1 MKQQISACFPGL
13 GVYGFDAVEPVILA
27 ALISGDPILLI
38 GKAGT
43 GKTYLLNSIS
53 EAMGLEHRHYNA
65 SLISFD
71 DLIGFPYPKE
81 DGSGI
86 RFLSTPATIWDA
98 ESVLVDELSRCKPEI
113 QNKFFSIVHEKKIQ
127 GIPLDKLR
135 YRWAAMNPFSFGS
148 EDGDDR
154 YEGSEALDQ
163 ALADRF
169 AFIVEV
175 PDWSALS
182 KSDQEKVIDPAGE
195 GAISDDGGQ
204 LKDFVREKQKLYAKR
219 IRGIGDDV
227 TQYCR
232 LCINLMLDASYR
244 LSPRRARQLARN
256 IIALLCVAENGKAK
270 ERGELFKL
278 ALTWSLP
285 QRAWKGGI
293 PQHVIDA
300 VHAEAYRLAVRNDQK
315 SLWASDFTLKT
326 SLRDKVTMLFREKCD
341 SDTRSLAVLQFLHH
355 GAPWQT
361 AAFAFTAFP
370 LIDKMQILNAD
381 ALQELAGKAME
392 IFHVNGKISW
402 REYISR
408 PENGPHPRLSECQKY
423 VSALPEGDIGRKNR
437 AMQLFLYLL
446 TKNIEIPEIRFAET
460 DMHECFLELQKIAKE
475 QH

>member
-1 MKQQISACFPGL
+1 MKQQFSACFPGL
-13 GVYGFDAVEPVILA
+13 GVFGFDAVEPVILA
-27 ALISGDPILLI
+27 ALVSGDPILLI

-86 RFLSTPATIWDA
+86 RFLPTPATIWEA

-113 QNKFFSIVHEKKIQ
+113 QNKFFSIVHERKIQ
-127 GIPLDKLR
+127 GIPLEKLR

-148 EDGDDR
+148 EEGDDR
-154 YEGSEALDQ
+154 YAGSEALEQ

-175 PDWSALS
+175 PDWGALS

-195 GAISDDGGQ
+195 GAISNDRGQ
-204 LKDFVREKQKLYAKR
+204 LKRFVEAKR
-219 IRGIGDDV
+219 QLFAKQVRSIGEDV

-232 LCINLMLDASYR
+232 LCVNLMLDASYR
-244 LSPRRARQLARN
+244 LSPRRARQMARN
-256 IIALLCVAENGKAK
+256 IIALRCVADSGNTL

-285 QRAWKGGI
+285 QRAWKGSI
-293 PQHVIDA
+293 PQHTIDA
-300 VHAEAYRLAVRNDQK
+300 VHAEAFRLALRNDK
-315 SLWASDFTLKT
+315 NAIWASDFMQKT
-326 SLRDKVTMLFREKCD
+326 AIRDKVHMLFREKCD

-355 GAPWQT
+355 GLPWQT

-370 LIDKMQILNAD
+370 LIEKMQILNAD
-381 ALQELAGKAME
+381 ALQEVAGKAIE
-392 IFHVNGKISW
+392 VLHVNGKLSW
-402 REYISR
+402 TEYLSK
-408 PENGPHPRLSECQKY
+408 PGNGPHPQLSECQKY
-423 VSALPEGDIGRKNR
+423 VSALPKRDTGRKKR
-437 AMQLFLYLL
+437 ALQLFLYLL
-446 TKNIEIPEIRFAET
+446 TKHIEMPEAQFVET
-460 DMHECFLELQKIAKE
+460 DMHACFLELQKIAKE
-475 QH
+475 KR